1 MLPASV
7 SPSALRSVALI
18 SAENE
23 GENAQ
28 RSGGSLFLSAIGR
41 FPDPDMRVRV
51 RYWERPLLGGSKY
64 ITSYGSMPG
73 NSKMSVSGRCPLLG
87 GVR

>member
-28 RSGGSLFLSAIGR
+28 RSAGSLFLSAIGR

-51 RYWERPLLGGSKY
+51 RYWEVRNTLLL
-64 ITSYGSMPG
+64 MEVCRG
-73 NSKMSVSGRCPLLG
+73 NRKCPLVG
-87 GVR
+87 GVRY

>member
-1 MLPASV
+1 MKDK
-7 SPSALRSVALI
+7 
-18 SAENE
+18 
-23 GENAQ
+23 NA
-28 RSGGSLFLSAIGR
+28 RGPDGILFLSAIER

-51 RYWERPLLGGSKY
+51 RYWERPLLRRSKY

-73 NSKMSVSGRCPLLG
+73 NSKVSVIGRCPLLG